1 MTAEQLSLLDFMYG
15 KTVTFNDIRLFFD
28 LSEEDFERQRH
39 YLLDAEVFKCLRQ
52 LPCEP
57 RNTALLQR
65 PVCLSNHGAAI
76 VEEVREKRRS
86 NRIKEIR
93 GWITTVIAV
102 LALLL
107 SVLSL
112 TWQIYTWRLEEK
124 PRSESTEPKNTA
136 TATTAERHA
145 FPPISLL
152 GH

>member
-1 MTAEQLSLLDFMYG
+1 MTAEQLNLLDFMYG
-15 KTVTFNDIRLFFD
+15 KTLTFNDIRLFFD
-28 LSEEDFERQRH
+28 LSEEDFERQRNH
-39 YLLDAEVFKCLRQ
+39 LLDSEVYRCLRQ
-52 LPCEP
+52 LPCES

-65 PVCLSNHGAAI
+65 PVCLSNRGIAL
-76 VEEVREKRRS
+76 VEKSRETRQS
-86 NRIKEIR
+86 NKMKEIR

-124 PRSESTEPKNTA
+124 PISESMEPKSTA
-136 TATTAERHA
+136 IATMAEHHA
-145 FPPISLL
+145 FLPISLV